1 MFNKNLKVGF
11 IGAGFMGYGM
21 AKNLIKN
28 FNVFVIAHTNRE
40 PIEKLV
46 SKGATEVNSYRDL
59 LNLNLDCLMMCV
71 TNTPIAI
78 KIAKE
83 ISLLIKNKILLID
96 LTTHDKTGSIK
107 MKNIFNQTN
116 IKYAVNPVMGGPVQS
131 EEGILGGI
139 WGGEIDNFDESKKY
153 LQSFCKNVF
162 NFGSVEK
169 ASQAKLLSNFLSLL
183 TTTTVIEFFRSAKDL
198 NIDINLLCEVA
209 KLGSGN
215 SGALNRIADKA
226 IQGDFKGYVFSVN
239 NTLKDLTYINDL
251 LKDSNNAEKMS
262 DIAIN
267 FYKSAKE
274 NGYGELLVS
283 ELIEKKY

>member
-1 MFNKNLKVGF
+1 M
-11 IGAGFMGYGM
+11 
-21 AKNLIKN
+21 
-28 FNVFVIAHTNRE
+28 
-40 PIEKLV
+40 
-46 SKGATEVNSYRDL
+46 S
-59 LNLNLDCLMMCV
+59 
-71 TNTPIAI
+71 
-78 KIAKE
+78 
-83 ISLLIKNKILLID
+83 
-96 LTTHDKTGSIK
+96 
-107 MKNIFNQTN
+107 
-116 IKYAVNPVMGGPVQS
+116 VNPVMGGPVQS

-153 LQSFCKNVF
+153 LQSFCKDVF